1 MTTQP
6 KPNVTS
12 AEIERV
18 VRRDF
23 LPDRVPEVLAILD
36 EYGTERWHH
45 EPCRVRL
52 AALKIAAGSL
62 EELRIQIKIA
72 KTDYRDVLAPAE
84 NPPRDTVVDER
95 IFRLRLP
102 GDWWTCQPS
111 SDGKRWTYRRDIG
124 FDGFDQLTVSLL
136 SSDRS
141 LSADEQLVTLK
152 RVTELR
158 RRAETETPG
167 VSGVTLTDTT
177 FDESGGFQAARF
189 SGIASGMKTRRFS
202 CLLLCSPSG
211 IIVFCYEAIGLSQ
224 QEADACARVIFNA
237 VRVSG

>member
-6 KPNVTS
+6 ISANV
-12 AEIERV
+12 ERV

-23 LPDRVPEVLAILD
+23 PPDRVPEVLAILN
-36 EYGTERWHH
+36 EYGTESWHY
-45 EPCRVRL
+45 EVDRVRL

-84 NPPRDTVVDER
+84 NPPRDTVVDQR

-102 GDWWTCQPS
+102 SDWWSCQPS
-111 SDGKRWTYRRDIG
+111 SDGMRWTYRRDIG
-124 FDGFDQLTVSLL
+124 FDGFDQLTISLL
-136 SSDRS
+136 SSTKC
-141 LSADEQLVTLK
+141 LQTKEQLVTLK

-158 RRAETETPG
+158 RRAETEKPD
-167 VSGVTLTDTT
+167 VSGVTMTDTT
-177 FDESGGFQAARF
+177 FDESGGVQAARF
-189 SGIASGMKTRRFS
+189 GGIESGTKRRFS
-202 CLLLCSPSG
+202 CLLLCSPSAV
-211 IIVFCYEAIGLSQ
+211 IVFYYEAVGLSQ
-224 QEADACARVIFNA
+224 QEADACARIIFNS